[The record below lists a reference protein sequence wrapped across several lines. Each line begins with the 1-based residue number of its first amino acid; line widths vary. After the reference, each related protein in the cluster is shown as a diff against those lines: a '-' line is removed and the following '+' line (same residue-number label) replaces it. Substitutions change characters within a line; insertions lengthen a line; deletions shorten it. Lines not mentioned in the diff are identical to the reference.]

1 MPESNPKKGLR
12 KQYEAFFAPWGIML
26 AKTRITPNMISISSV
41 AVSVLSCIIYSLG
54 PHPQIGLS
62 LGLLGGTFLL
72 GFSSLLDMVDGSLA
86 RAKGIAGYFGALFD
100 RTLDRI
106 SEFFFLLGIM
116 AGGYV
121 TPELVFFCFE
131 GMILASYVRS
141 TAELRGGLSMD
152 STSGIFE
159 RKEKLILLSIGCVA
173 EIFLIENIVSA
184 VWPFPT
190 FGILAIIVFI
200 IGLASNISALQR
212 LLYARNYY
220 KSIEG

>member
-1 MPESNPKKGLR
+1 MSESNPKKGLR
-12 KQYEAFFAPWGIML
+12 KQYEAFFAPWGVML

-41 AVSVLSCIIYSLG
+41 SVSVLSCIIYAIG
-54 PHPQIGLS
+54 PQIGLS
-62 LGLLGGTFLL
+62 LGLLGGTILL
-72 GFSSLLDMVDGSLA
+72 GFSSLLDMMDGSLA
-86 RAKGIAGYFGALFD
+86 RAKGIAGHFGALFD
-100 RTLDRI
+100 RTLDRV

-121 TPELVFFCFE
+121 APELVFFCFE

-159 RKEKLILLSIGCVA
+159 RKEKLILLSIGCIA
-173 EIFLIENIVSA
+173 EIFLIENIVSV

-190 FGILAIIVFI
+190 FGILALIVFI

-212 LLYARNYY
+212 LLFARNYY

>member
-1 MPESNPKKGLR
+1 
-12 KQYEAFFAPWGIML
+12 WGVML
-26 AKTRITPNMISISSV
+26 AKTRITPSMISISSV
-41 AVSVLSCIIYSLG
+41 YVSVLSCIIYAIG
-54 PHPQIGLS
+54 PQIGLG
-62 LGLLGGTFLL
+62 LGLLGGTILL
-72 GFSSLLDMVDGSLA
+72 GFSSLLDMMDGSLA
-86 RAKGIAGYFGALFD
+86 RAKGIAGHFGALFD
-100 RTLDRI
+100 RTLDRV

-121 TPELVFFCFE
+121 APELVFFCFE

-159 RKEKLILLSIGCVA
+159 RKEKLILLSIGCIA
-173 EIFLIENIVSA
+173 EILLIENIVSV

-190 FGILAIIVFI
+190 FGILALIVFI

-212 LLYARNYY
+212 LLFARNYY